1 MVTDQFLTVVPE
13 DSIMWFKE
21 RKQEF
26 LQQDMELA
34 DVYTLARGT
43 GRVSSHKSQVGAA
56 NSTWGWLDATKVP
69 FQPITLLIEG
79 CMQIIYKS
87 EKRGAFSLRSTDTTY
102 LTAQARVHQLLLKQ
116 AAKWVCALC
125 CALCMM
131 LEWACILG
139 SYSSITGWGVSPFIL

>member
-56 NSTWGWLDATKVP
+56 NSTWG
-69 FQPITLLIEG
+69 
-79 CMQIIYKS
+79 
-87 EKRGAFSLRSTDTTY
+87 
-102 LTAQARVHQLLLKQ
+102 
-116 AAKWVCALC
+116 
-125 CALCMM
+125 
-131 LEWACILG
+131 
-139 SYSSITGWGVSPFIL
+139 